1 MPGAAAAPI
10 SMLGGLSAI
19 ADRYDGYILDL
30 WGVLHDGLRPY
41 PGVVDTLRELKRRR
55 KRTIVLSNGPRRAA
69 SLVRRIR
76 EIGITPD
83 LYDELHSSGE
93 ETWRLLRE
101 RSAPAIA
108 ALGRRVFLLV
118 PERDRDLLV
127 GLDLETVEKPAAAD
141 FLLATGLGAAAETV
155 ADYERV
161 LAAGA
166 AHGRP
171 MLCANP
177 DLEVVRAGVREYC
190 AGALA
195 AHYEALGG
203 LVLYVGKPHPA
214 VYQTCL
220 AQLASVA
227 RSRILAVGDS
237 LRTDVA
243 GAAGVGVDALLV
255 LGGIHAEE
263 LAGGADSRADPAKLA
278 AACGKAGLWPTY
290 AIPAFTW

>member
-1 MPGAAAAPI
+1 
-10 SMLGGLSAI
+10 MLGGLSAI
-19 ADRYDGYILDL
+19 VDRYDGFILDL
-30 WGVLHDGLRPY
+30 WGVLHDGVQPY
-41 PGVVDTLRELKRRR
+41 PGVVNTLQQLKRQG
-55 KRTIVLSNGPRRAA
+55 KRAIVLSNGPRRAV
-69 SLVRRIR
+69 SLARRTG

-101 RSAPAIA
+101 RSEPAIA
-108 ALGRRVFLLV
+108 ALGRRVFLIV
-118 PERDRDLLV
+118 PKRDRDLLD
-127 GLDLETVEKPAAAD
+127 GLDLDVVGSPAAAD
-141 FLLATGLGAAAETV
+141 FLLATGLADAVETV
-155 ADYERV
+155 ADYEQV

-166 AHGRP
+166 ARGLP

-177 DLEVVRAGVREYC
+177 DLEAVRAGVREFC

-195 AHYEALGG
+195 ARYEALGG
-203 LVLYVGKPHPA
+203 SVHYVGKPHPA

-220 AQLASVA
+220 SHLGSVA

-243 GAAGVGVDALLV
+243 GAAGVGVDSLLV

-263 LAGGADSRADPAKLA
+263 LAGAADSRPDPARLA
-278 AACGKAGLWPTY
+278 AACARAGRWPTY
-290 AIPAFTW
+290 AVPAFTW

>member
-1 MPGAAAAPI
+1 
-10 SMLGGLSAI
+10 MLDGLSAV
-19 ADRYDGYILDL
+19 ADRYDGFILDL
-30 WGVLHDGLRPY
+30 WGVLHDGARPY
-41 PGVVDTLRELKRRR
+41 PCVVDTLQHLKRQR
-55 KRTIVLSNGPRRAA
+55 KRTIILSNGPRRAV
-69 SLVRRIR
+69 SLAYRTG

-101 RSAPAIA
+101 RPDPVIA
-108 ALGRRVFLLV
+108 ALGRRVF
-118 PERDRDLLV
+118 PIMPGRDRDLLD
-127 GLDLETVEKPAAAD
+127 GLDLEIAEGPAAAD
-141 FLLATGLGAAAETV
+141 FLLATGLAHAAERV
-155 ADYERV
+155 AAYEQV

-195 AHYEALGG
+195 ARYEALGG
-203 LVLYVGKPHPA
+203 SVLYVGKPHPA
-214 VYQTCL
+214 VYRTCL
-220 AQLASVA
+220 AHLGSIA
-227 RSRILAVGDS
+227 RSRILAIGDS

-243 GAAGVGVDALLV
+243 GAAGVGVDSLLV

-263 LAGGADSRADPAKLA
+263 LAGAADSRPDPAKLA
-278 AACGKAGLWPTY
+278 TACVKAGQWPTY
-290 AIPAFTW
+290 AVPAFTW

>member
-1 MPGAAAAPI
+1 
-10 SMLGGLSAI
+10 MLGGLSVI

-30 WGVLHDGLRPY
+30 WGVLHDGVRPY
-41 PGVVDTLRELKRRR
+41 PGVVDALRELKRRR

-69 SLVRRIR
+69 ALVRRTA
-76 EIGITPD
+76 EIGITAD

-101 RSAPAIA
+101 RSEPVIA
-108 ALGRRVFLLV
+108 ALGRRVFPIV
-118 PERDRDLLV
+118 PERDRALLD

-141 FLLATGLGAAAETV
+141 FLLATGLADAAEAV
-155 ADYERV
+155 ADYEPV

-195 AHYEALGG
+195 ARYEALGG
-203 LVLYVGKPHPA
+203 SVLHIGKPHPA
-214 VYQTCL
+214 VYRTCL
-220 AQLASVA
+220 AHLSSIV

-243 GAAGVGVDALLV
+243 GAAGVGVDSLLV

-263 LAGGADSRADPAKLA
+263 LAGAADGSLDPAKLA
-278 AACGKAGLWPTY
+278 AACAKAGQWPTY
-290 AIPAFTW
+290 AVPAFTW